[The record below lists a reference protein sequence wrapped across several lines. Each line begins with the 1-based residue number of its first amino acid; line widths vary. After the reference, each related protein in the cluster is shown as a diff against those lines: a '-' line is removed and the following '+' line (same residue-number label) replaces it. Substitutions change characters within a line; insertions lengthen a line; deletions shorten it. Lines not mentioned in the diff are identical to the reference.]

1 MLYLFL
7 DMARTLFFLE
17 ALALAALSLLLP
29 IIASRAAV
37 AFIVPFALSLVLPLA
52 CVFSAWP
59 AKEVRSALL
68 LLFSEAEA
76 EGELRETAA
85 ILGALGS
92 FSRAASVLGFLIS
105 LSIGASRL
113 GLPGDPS
120 TWTWLGL
127 YLSLYALVNTT
138 LWQTL
143 AQVAR
148 RLGRSQA
155 REPSISGE
163 PDARHGLS
171 RREWEAAV
179 LIADGKSYKET
190 AAELGISI
198 KTVKTHMGRVYEKTG
213 AVSNVALSI
222 LFRETMKSGADHT
235 KVR

>member
-1 MLYLFL
+1 MLYLFP
-7 DMARTLFFLE
+7 DMARTLFFVE
-17 ALALAALSLLLP
+17 AMALAALSLLLP

-59 AKEVRSALL
+59 AKAVRSAL

-85 ILGALGS
+85 ILEALGS
-92 FSRAASVLGFLIS
+92 FSRAAAVLGFLIS
-105 LSIGASRL
+105 LATGASRL

-148 RLGRSQA
+148 RLGRSHA
-155 REPSISGE
+155 RELSISGD
-163 PDARHGLS
+163 PAARHGLS
-171 RREWEAAV
+171 RREWEAAL
-179 LIADGKSYKET
+179 LIAGGKSYKET

-222 LFRETMKSGADHT
+222 LFHETMKTSADHT